1 MRYATSPPGA
11 SLLSAMDHSLL
22 LIDLPSHMAFA
33 TKSIAPE
40 LLRNNAALIKR
51 AAKAFGGPS
60 TLTTV
65 AEKSVSGPA
74 FGASEC
80 GHA

>member
-1 MRYATSPPGA
+1 
-11 SLLSAMDHSLL
+11 
-22 LIDLPSHMAFA
+22 MAFA

-60 TLTTV
+60 TLTTI
-65 AEKSVSGPA
+65 AEKSVSGPM
-74 FGASEC
+74 FGLSED